1 MTLNDIKRIL
11 EQGKEL
17 GTVTSIYFEGGEP
30 FLYYPIMLKGIQWG
44 VEMGFNV
51 GIVTNS
57 YWATSL
63 QDALEWLRPLKGLLS
78 DISVS
83 SDLFHYSEKLSRHTK
98 YACQAAEEMEIPIG
112 VISVAQPEDINA
124 AQAIGTLPAGES
136 GIMYRGRAAEALVP
150 RAVLHPWTQFTNC
163 PYEDLTDPGRVHVDP
178 FGNIHICQ
186 GISLGN
192 LFHTPLKEIC
202 NNYNPVSHPITGP
215 LLKGGP
221 AELIRHHQLP
231 HDDKYADACHLCYK
245 A

>member
-57 YWATSL
+57 Y
-63 QDALEWLRPLKGLLS
+63 
-78 DISVS
+78 
-83 SDLFHYSEKLSRHTK
+83 Y
-98 YACQAAEEMEIPIG
+98 
-112 VISVAQPEDINA
+112 INA

-245 A
+245 ARSTLRETYPEILTPVQMYGEYDSP